1 MDMFITFAV
10 VDLSNN
16 LNSDLLAFLDIVDP
30 VIEFGS
36 ELGAD
41 YFIKN
46 LLCH

>member
-16 LNSDLLAFLDIVDP
+16 LNSNLLAFLDIVDP
-30 VIEFGS
+30 IIEFGS

-41 YFIKN
+41 YFIEN